1 MKKFHNLFNEGY
13 EILLYSNRL
22 SVRKKD
28 PDYNYYQQIRKYE
41 VKEELKIIGND
52 KAIGPNNI
60 SIKVWKNV
68 GGRGISSL
76 TNIFNEIMRSNQMI
90 DE

>member
-13 EILLYSNRL
+13 EMLLDSNRL

-28 PDYNYYQQIRKYE
+28 QDYNYYRQIKKHE

-52 KAIGPNNI
+52 KSIGSNNI

-68 GGRGISSL
+68 GGRGIS
-76 TNIFNEIMRSNQMI
+76 
-90 DE
+90 